1 MKSIFEKNG
10 VHSRRDLVGKV
21 FFGHYEPRVRQ
32 RTPHQHRRAGAWRS
46 GDSSLLLALRRTA
59 ICLRGAS
66 GPMLAAMPTLGE
78 VMTTEVLTVEPS
90 DTIGEAAEKMTR
102 HGVGAVVVSDFG
114 RMIGI
119 FTERDL
125 MRAVA
130 GRVHS
135 SEARVREWMTPDP
148 ITMTEDASVEEAG
161 QTMIERGF
169 RHIPVVSGERAVGI
183 VSIRDVA
190 EWRLKER

>member
-1 MKSIFEKNG
+1 MLGMWLHEMESLEAISQDDEAKRIFLRMAAL
-10 VHSRRDLVGKV
+10 SRDGQMGSFLTELARDEDLDDETKG
-21 FFGHYEPRVRQ
+21 
-32 RTPHQHRRAGAWRS
+32 
-46 GDSSLLLALRRTA
+46 
-59 ICLRGAS
+59 
-66 GPMLAAMPTLGE
+66 
-78 VMTTEVLTVEPS
+78 
-90 DTIGEAAEKMTR
+90 TIGEAAEKMTS

-148 ITMTEDASVEEAG
+148 VTMTEDASVEEAG
-161 QTMIERGF
+161 ETMIERGF
-169 RHIPVVSGERAVGI
+169 RHIPVVAGERAVGI